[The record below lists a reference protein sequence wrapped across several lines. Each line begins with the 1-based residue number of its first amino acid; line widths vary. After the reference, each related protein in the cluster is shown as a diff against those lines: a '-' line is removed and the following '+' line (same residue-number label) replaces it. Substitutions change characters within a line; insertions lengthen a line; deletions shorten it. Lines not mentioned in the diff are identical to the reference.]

1 MTNEQRWFLQC
12 LLGFNQ
18 NMMTDSRLKEIF
30 SEAFLDGQIKLFD
43 YLISSLLDVLGAD
56 IDEFQC
62 DENLRTFSLFLE
74 DPATRQRI
82 KKHELSLDSVFRDVK
97 LKQLSK
103 YDIFDSVKK
112 LLGNDVML
120 PPGENDEDD

>member
-18 NMMTDSRLKEIF
+18 SIMTNPRLKEIL
-30 SEAFLDGQIKLFD
+30 SEVAMDGQLKLFD
-43 YLISSLLDVLGAD
+43 YLVSSLLDVLGAD

-62 DENLRTFSLFLE
+62 DENLRTFSLFLD
-74 DPATRQRI
+74 DPATRNRI
-82 KKHELSLDSVFRDVK
+82 KKHEQNLDSVFRDVK
-97 LKQLSK
+97 IKQLSK

>member
-18 NMMTDSRLKEIF
+18 SMMTNPRLKEVL
-30 SEAFLDGQIKLFD
+30 SEVAVDGQLKLFD
-43 YLISSLLDVLGAD
+43 YLVSSLLDVLGAD

-62 DENLRTFSLFLE
+62 DENLRTFSLFLD
-74 DPATRQRI
+74 DPATRNRI
-82 KKHELSLDSVFRDVK
+82 KKHEQNLDSVFRDVK
-97 LKQLSK
+97 IKQLSK